1 MTAANWIEKI
11 TGDLGD
17 KKRYLEYK
25 ARVKRLPDEYRLAAK
40 ALERYLLNLG
50 PSDNGSSLIA
60 MLNDLADLLEQS
72 AAAGTH
78 VRDLLGTDPAD
89 FADMFMDNYSGG
101 SWIRKERQRLAKSID
116 DAEQE
121 EQK

>member
-1 MTAANWIEKI
+1 MSNWIEKV

-25 ARVKRLPDEYRLAAK
+25 ARIKRLPEAYRLAAK

-50 PSDNGSSLIA
+50 PSDAGNSLIT

-72 AAAGTH
+72 AAAGTSL
-78 VRDLLGTDPAD
+78 RDVVGTDPAE
-89 FADMFMDNYSGG
+89 FADAFMDNYSGG
-101 SWIRKERQRLAKSID
+101 SWIRKERQRLATSIEE
-116 DAEQE
+116 AEGAE
-121 EQK
+121 